1 MARPLP
7 LLLTVL
13 ALSLAGIRSADAA
26 PEAPARTAAKTAAGA
41 PARGAS
47 SRARGADVGARGG
60 TARTPRAHIA
70 KDAGKGQRPRAGG
83 AGARATEPA
92 GTKAAPGRAGTK
104 TASGPAKTKAAPRT
118 PAMSIG
124 HPNDGRLEGGV
135 RLDSSRKD
143 IRVVPAYARNDV
155 QWGLPALVGM
165 IERAA
170 RGVAK
175 RYPGAVL
182 EVGDLS
188 RRHGGDVH
196 RHGSHES
203 GRDVDLGFYAL
214 DARGKQVHAPFF
226 VRFNA
231 RLASTNFPG
240 ARFDVPRNWL
250 LVQHLLTDPRAHV
263 SHIFIS
269 DPLRHALISH
279 AKRIG
284 VSRALIVRAQF
295 AMMQPTGAEPHDDHM
310 HVRISCPS
318 SMRGTCIE
326 LAKNAPSQRSR
337 ARVARSDKALRT
349 PAARGQAARGEKT
362 TAAPA
367 APAVRPREAEAGR
380 RDPARKARREE
391 PRRDGSRREEP
402 RPQKEARREDPRP
415 QKKEARRASSRPGD
429 GAALPLAA
437 ARAAEQQPKGGLDL
451 SFLRR
456 PGPSASQE
464 ELEADSDGA
473 DAGGVVD
480 ESGALKITD

>member
-26 PEAPARTAAKTAAGA
+26 PEAPARSAAKAAA
-41 PARGAS
+41 ESPARGS
-47 SRARGADVGARGG
+47 SPRARGVGADAGARGG
-60 TARTPRAHIA
+60 TARSPRAHVA
-70 KDAGKGQRPRAGG
+70 KDAGKGHRPRAGG

-92 GTKAAPGRAGTK
+92 GTKAAPGRAGAK

-118 PAMSIG
+118 PAMSVG

-143 IRVVPAYARNDV
+143 IRVVPAYARADV

-269 DPLRHALISH
+269 DPLRHALIAH

-284 VSRALIVRAQF
+284 VSRALIVRAQL

-337 ARVARSDKALRT
+337 ARVARADKALRT

-367 APAVRPREAEAGR
+367 ARPREAEVGR

-391 PRRDGSRREEP
+391 PRRDGSRRDGSRREEP
-402 RPQKEARREDPRP
+402 RPQKEARR
-415 QKKEARRASSRPGD
+415 ASSRSGD
-429 GAALPLAA
+429 GAPLPLAA

>member
-1 MARPLP
+1 MPRPLP

-13 ALSLAGIRSADAA
+13 ALSLAGFRSADAA
-26 PEAPARTAAKTAAGA
+26 PEAPARSAAKAAA
-41 PARGAS
+41 ESPARGS
-47 SRARGADVGARGG
+47 SPRARAGSAGARGATTRA
-60 TARTPRAHIA
+60 PRARLA
-70 KDAGKGQRPRAGG
+70 KDPGKGHRPRAGG
-83 AGARATEPA
+83 AGARAPEPER
-92 GTKAAPGRAGTK
+92 TKAAPEPAKTK
-104 TASGPAKTKAAPRT
+104 AAPAKTKAAPRT
-118 PAMSIG
+118 PAASVG

-143 IRVVPAYARNDV
+143 IRVVPAYARADV

-188 RRHGGDVH
+188 RRHGGEVH

-226 VRFNA
+226 LRFNA
-231 RLASTNFPG
+231 RLASTNVPG

-250 LVQHLLTDPRAHV
+250 LVQHLLTDPRARV

-269 DPLRHALISH
+269 DPLRHALIAH

-284 VSRALIVRAQF
+284 VSRALIVRAQL

-318 SMRGTCIE
+318 AMRGTCIE

-337 ARVARSDKALRT
+337 ARTAKADKALRT
-349 PAARGQAARGEKT
+349 PAAPGQAARGGKKT

-367 APAVRPREAEAGR
+367 ARPREAGADR
-380 RDPARKARREE
+380 RDPARRARREE
-391 PRRDGSRREEP
+391 PRRDGSRRDGSRREEPRREEP
-402 RPQKEARREDPRP
+402 RPEKVARSAPPR
-415 QKKEARRASSRPGD
+415 SGD

-437 ARAAEQQPKGGLDL
+437 ARAAEQQPIGGLDM

-473 DAGGVVD
+473 DAGRAVD

>member
-1 MARPLP
+1 MPRPLP
-7 LLLTVL
+7 LLLTML
-13 ALSLAGIRSADAA
+13 ALSLPGFRSADAA
-26 PEAPARTAAKTAAGA
+26 TEAPARSAAASA
-41 PARGAS
+41 ARGAS
-47 SRARGADVGARGG
+47 PRAGAGAKGSG
-60 TARTPRAHIA
+60 AKGAGAKGITARTPRARLANDPA
-70 KDAGKGQRPRAGG
+70 KGHRPRASD
-83 AGARATEPA
+83 AGARSTEPA
-92 GTKAAPGRAGTK
+92 KRKAAR
-104 TASGPAKTKAAPRT
+104 RT
-118 PAMSIG
+118 PASSVG
-124 HPNDGRLEGGV
+124 HPNEGRLEGGV

-143 IRVVPAYARNDV
+143 IRVVPAYAHADV
-155 QWGLPALVGM
+155 RWGLPALVGM

-170 RGVAK
+170 RGVAR

-188 RRHGGDVH
+188 RERGGEVH

-226 VRFNA
+226 LRFNA
-231 RLASTNFPG
+231 RLASTNMPG

-250 LVQHLLTDPRAHV
+250 LVQHLLTDPRARV

-269 DPLRHALISH
+269 DPLRHALVTH

-284 VSRALIVRAQF
+284 VSRALLVRAQL

-318 SMRGTCIE
+318 AMRGTCIE
-326 LAKNAPSQRSR
+326 LAKNAPSFRTRERR
-337 ARVARSDKALRT
+337 AKAAKALRT
-349 PAARGQAARGEKT
+349 PAPRAPGSAARSEKA

-367 APAVRPREAEAGR
+367 RRPREAEASG
-380 RDPARKARREE
+380 RDPAKRARQEG

-402 RPQKEARREDPRP
+402 RPEGPRP
-415 QKKEARRASSRPGD
+415 EKEARRASPRAGD
-429 GAALPLAA
+429 GEALPLAA
-437 ARAAEQQPKGGLDL
+437 ARAAAQQPMGGLDL

-456 PGPSASQE
+456 SAPSASQE

-473 DAGGVVD
+473 DAGGALD

>member
-1 MARPLP
+1 MPRPLP

-13 ALSLAGIRSADAA
+13 ALSLAGFRSADAA
-26 PEAPARTAAKTAAGA
+26 PEAPARSAAKAAAESPARGSSPRARAAGA
-41 PARGAS
+41 GA
-47 SRARGADVGARGG
+47 
-60 TARTPRAHIA
+60 ARTPRAHLA
-70 KDAGKGQRPRAGG
+70 KDPGKGHRPRAGG
-83 AGARATEPA
+83 AGARAPEPA
-92 GTKAAPGRAGTK
+92 KRRTAPE
-104 TASGPAKTKAAPRT
+104 PAKTKAAPRT
-118 PAMSIG
+118 PAASVG

-143 IRVVPAYARNDV
+143 IRVVPAYARADV

-188 RRHGGDVH
+188 RRHGGEVH

-250 LVQHLLTDPRAHV
+250 LVQHLLTDPRASV

-269 DPLRHALISH
+269 DPLRHALIAH
-279 AKRIG
+279 AKRTG
-284 VSRALIVRAQF
+284 VSRALIVRAQL

-318 SMRGTCIE
+318 AMRGTCIE

-337 ARVARSDKALRT
+337 ARIARADKALRT
-349 PAARGQAARGEKT
+349 PAARGQAARGGKT
-362 TAAPA
+362 TAATAAPA
-367 APAVRPREAEAGR
+367 ARPRAAEADR
-380 RDPARKARREE
+380 RDPARRARREE
-391 PRRDGSRREEP
+391 PRRDGSRRDGSRREEP
-402 RPQKEARREDPRP
+402 RPEKEARREEPRP
-415 QKKEARRASSRPGD
+415 AKEARRAPPRSGD

-437 ARAAEQQPKGGLDL
+437 ARAAEQQPMGGLDL

-473 DAGGVVD
+473 DAGRAVD

>member
-1 MARPLP
+1 MPRPLP

-13 ALSLAGIRSADAA
+13 ALSLAGFRSADAA
-26 PEAPARTAAKTAAGA
+26 PEAPARSAAKAAA
-41 PARGAS
+41 ESPARGS
-47 SRARGADVGARGG
+47 SPRARAGSAGARGATTRA
-60 TARTPRAHIA
+60 PRAHLA
-70 KDAGKGQRPRAGG
+70 KDPGKGHRPRAGG
-83 AGARATEPA
+83 AGARAPEPER
-92 GTKAAPGRAGTK
+92 TKAAPEPARTK
-104 TASGPAKTKAAPRT
+104 AAPAPAKTKAAPRT
-118 PAMSIG
+118 PAASVG

-143 IRVVPAYARNDV
+143 IRVVPAYARADV

-188 RRHGGDVH
+188 RRHGGEVH

-226 VRFNA
+226 LRFNA
-231 RLASTNFPG
+231 RLASTNVPG

-250 LVQHLLTDPRAHV
+250 LVQHLLTDPRARV

-269 DPLRHALISH
+269 DPLRHALIAH

-284 VSRALIVRAQF
+284 VSRALIVRAQL

-318 SMRGTCIE
+318 AMRGTCIE

-337 ARVARSDKALRT
+337 ARTAKADKALRT
-349 PAARGQAARGEKT
+349 PAAPGQAARGGKKT
-362 TAAPA
+362 TAATAAPA
-367 APAVRPREAEAGR
+367 ARPREAGADR
-380 RDPARKARREE
+380 RDPARRARREE
-391 PRRDGSRREEP
+391 PRRDGSRRDGSRREEPRREEP
-402 RPQKEARREDPRP
+402 RPEKVARSAPPR
-415 QKKEARRASSRPGD
+415 SGD

-437 ARAAEQQPKGGLDL
+437 ARAAEQQPIGGLDM

-473 DAGGVVD
+473 DAGRAVD

>member
-1 MARPLP
+1 MPRPLP

-13 ALSLAGIRSADAA
+13 ALSLAGFRSADAA
-26 PEAPARTAAKTAAGA
+26 PEAPARSAAKAAA
-41 PARGAS
+41 ESPARGGAA
-47 SRARGADVGARGG
+47 RA
-60 TARTPRAHIA
+60 PRAHRA
-70 KDAGKGQRPRAGG
+70 KDPGKGHRAR
-83 AGARATEPA
+83 AGARAPE
-92 GTKAAPGRAGTK
+92 
-104 TASGPAKTKAAPRT
+104 PAKTKAAPRT
-118 PAMSIG
+118 PAASVG

-143 IRVVPAYARNDV
+143 IRVVPAYARADV

-269 DPLRHALISH
+269 DPLRHALIAH

-284 VSRALIVRAQF
+284 VSRALIVRAQL

-318 SMRGTCIE
+318 AMRGTCIE

-337 ARVARSDKALRT
+337 ARIAKADKALRT
-349 PAARGQAARGEKT
+349 PAARGGKT

-367 APAVRPREAEAGR
+367 ARPREAEADR
-380 RDPARKARREE
+380 RDPARRARREE

-402 RPQKEARREDPRP
+402 RRDGSRREAPRP
-415 QKKEARRASSRPGD
+415 EKEARRAPPRSGD

-437 ARAAEQQPKGGLDL
+437 ARAAEQQPVGGLDL

-473 DAGGVVD
+473 DAGRAVD